1 MEKVTT
7 WTSGVNKLAEAAE
20 FFPQAAFAALSKSM
34 QFQWSYLQRVV
45 PDCDSCFEVLCN
57 ALNDIFWPAVLQG
70 TISDSEKKL
79 FTLPAR
85 HGGMG
90 IHDPLLTAASF
101 TNSRKCTALIVDA
114 IKCSPVFSVLDHTEH
129 LSKLHRKIKQD
140 IEIQNLNLLESIL
153 PTFDNTKKSGIQR
166 GIDGKTS
173 AWLTVIPLAHHH
185 FDLSDT
191 EFRDSLA
198 LRYHR
203 PLLRLPALCDGCGSQ
218 FTTGHALDC
227 RKGGLVIQRH
237 NEIRDAL
244 GDLASIAY
252 KEVLR
257 EPVIREPNVQKNV
270 PALVADLSVRGVWQ
284 SQTTTFFDVRVV
296 DSDASSYVQRD
307 VNAVLSSIEHIK
319 KQKYSQAAECVHAS
333 FTPFVVTA
341 DGALGV
347 EGKAFM
353 HLLSEKIAAT
363 WHKSN
368 SEVMGYVRARLM
380 FAILRATNL
389 CVRGSRVKWRR
400 RMEIEDGAGLPYMQK

>member
-1 MEKVTT
+1 M
-7 WTSGVNKLAEAAE
+7 
-20 FFPQAAFAALSKSM
+20 
-34 QFQWSYLQRVV
+34 
-45 PDCDSCFEVLCN
+45 
-57 ALNDIFWPAVLQG
+57 
-70 TISDSEKKL
+70 
-79 FTLPAR
+79 
-85 HGGMG
+85 
-90 IHDPLLTAASF
+90 
-101 TNSRKCTALIVDA
+101 
-114 IKCSPVFSVLDHTEH
+114 
-129 LSKLHRKIKQD
+129 
-140 IEIQNLNLLESIL
+140 
-153 PTFDNTKKSGIQR
+153 
-166 GIDGKTS
+166 
-173 AWLTVIPLAHHH
+173 
-185 FDLSDT
+185 
-191 EFRDSLA
+191 
-198 LRYHR
+198 
-203 PLLRLPALCDGCGSQ
+203 PALCDGCGCQ
-218 FTTGHALDC
+218 FITGHALDC

-237 NEIRDAL
+237 NEIRDAF

-257 EPVIREPNVQKNV
+257 EPVIREPNVQNNV

-307 VNAVLSSIEHIK
+307 VNAVLSSIEHFK

-380 FAILRATNL
+380 FAILRATN
-389 CVRGSRVKWRR
+389 CAFVGV
-400 RMEIEDGAGLPYMQK
+400 G